1 MELSKHIQLRVMVT
15 TGGTSLREDIS
26 RLQEIVHILIATPG
40 RLLDLV
46 NKNLAK
52 IDSCRVI
59 VLDEADKL
67 LSQDYNHLLD
77 ELLYAMP
84 NDRQV
89 MLFSATFPLTVDDF
103 IKKHMKHAYE
113 INLMDELTLKGTVEK
128 YFFFKFYFIFRYYT
142 ILCLCTRTTKN
153 PLFKYTFFKGNK
165 KISMRILFKKI
176 IFIY

>member
-15 TGGTSLREDIS
+15 TGGTSLREDIT
-26 RLQEIVHILIATPG
+26 RLQEVVHIVIATPG

-46 NKNLAK
+46 NKELAK
-52 IDSCRVI
+52 LESCRVI

-67 LSQDYNHLLD
+67 LSQDFNHLLD

-103 IKKHMKHAYE
+103 IHKHMKQAYE
-113 INLMDELTLKGTVEK
+113 INLMDELTLKG
-128 YFFFKFYFIFRYYT
+128 RD
-142 ILCLCTRTTKN
+142 N
-153 PLFKYTFFKGNK
+153 GK
-165 KISMRILFKKI
+165 KLK
-176 IFIY
+176 